1 MLVVESTKRIGIIV
15 DIEDVGEGEG
25 EGEGP
30 LDE

>member
-1 MLVVESTKRIGIIV
+1 MLVVESTKRIGIMV

>member
-25 EGEGP
+25 EGP